1 VKSLVDVQ
9 EGWAVESLAVE
20 EPGTIIFSCSLI
32 FGWRSRKRF
41 CLVAHSHVIVCIFGI
56 LSEMS

>member
-1 VKSLVDVQ
+1 MKSLVDIHDDWV
-9 EGWAVESLAVE
+9 VESLAVE
-20 EPGTIIFSCSLI
+20 ESDTIILSCSLI
-32 FGWRSRKRF
+32 FGWRSRKRL

>member
-1 VKSLVDVQ
+1 VKSLVDIHDDWV
-9 EGWAVESLAVE
+9 VESLAVE
-20 EPGTIIFSCSLI
+20 ESDTIILSCSLI
-32 FGWRSRKRF
+32 FGWRSRKRL